1 MKKYIMPTVKVA
13 IFNASAI
20 LAGSLQVEDTPTEQ
34 MLSKPRSIFGYE
46 DEEDK

>member
-1 MKKYIMPTVKVA
+1 MKKYIMPSVKVA
-13 IFNASAI
+13 VINETAI
-20 LAGSLQVEDTPTEQ
+20 LAGSLSIEDKPTDQ